1 MNNRLLGRFTLVA
14 LGVTALFATGCAST
28 GTNLLNSGGASV
40 VTVDQ
45 PTPLAGTQVV
55 QAGDELV
62 ISGDVKRRV
71 LGTASANPGH
81 VDVVVYDARGA
92 VLAKASH
99 MVRFS
104 VFTAKNQTRTLA
116 PQAGFSFRFPVKASE
131 GTQVRLAFHETTP
144 FSWSN
149 LFDCGDNRAAAQVSR
164 NS

>member
-28 GTNLLNSGGASV
+28 GTNLLTSGGASV

-45 PTPLAGTQVV
+45 PTPFTGMKVVHAGE
-55 QAGDELV
+55 ELV
-62 ISGDVKRRV
+62 ISGDVNRRV
-71 LGTASANPGH
+71 LGTDSVNPGH
-81 VDVVVYDARGA
+81 VDVAVYDARGA

-99 MVRFS
+99 MVRFR
-104 VFTAKNQTRTLA
+104 VFSAKNRSRGLA
-116 PQAGFSFRFPVKASE
+116 PQAGFRFGFPIPASE

-144 FSWSN
+144 FSWSTV
-149 LFDCGDNRAAAQVSR
+149 FDCGENRAAFQVSH

>member
-1 MNNRLLGRFTLVA
+1 MNNRLLGRFTLMA
-14 LGVTALFATGCAST
+14 LGVTALFATGCAAT
-28 GTNLLNSGGASV
+28 GTNLLAGGGASV

-45 PTPLAGTQVV
+45 PTPLTGTKVV

-62 ISGDVKRRV
+62 ISGNVNRRM
-71 LGTASANPGH
+71 LGVSSTNPGH
-81 VDVVVYDARGA
+81 VDVVVYDAGGT
-92 VLAKASH
+92 VLAKASR

-116 PQAGFSFRFPVKASE
+116 PQAGFSFSFPVKASE
-131 GTQVRLAFHETTP
+131 GTQVRLAFHQTTP

-149 LFDCGDNRAAAQVSR
+149 VFDCGDNRAAAQVSR